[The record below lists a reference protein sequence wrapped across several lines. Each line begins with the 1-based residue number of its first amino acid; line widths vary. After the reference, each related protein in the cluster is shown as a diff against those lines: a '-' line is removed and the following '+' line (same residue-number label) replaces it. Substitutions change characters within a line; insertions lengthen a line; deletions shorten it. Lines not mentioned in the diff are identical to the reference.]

1 MILSDVFIKTDKNI
15 VGKNG
20 GEYSLVL
27 PENPNA
33 YEKKAAEE
41 FNFLLEKSVGVK
53 LPAMCE
59 ADFSGKGI
67 FLGNTERATNKLGE
81 ISFGDYG
88 SDGFKIIS
96 DGNDLIIAGVD
107 RGTLFGVYKFFE
119 RAAGYIYYAEGD
131 IKIDSLD
138 ELKFYECS
146 VFEKPDIDAR
156 SFGYYDCY
164 HIGFPDVEKN
174 ADRLFVSRNNYS
186 DWITAGHTYFQII
199 PKSEY
204 EKYRPDWYS
213 KDGNNLC
220 LTADGLVEEFS
231 ENVAKMIISSNGG
244 RYFMIGQEDNFGF
257 CDCERCKKAEKTY
270 GGKSAVM
277 MKFSNAVARSVK
289 DKLKGYP
296 RFNDIKLVTF
306 AYNATSEPPVRYDEN
321 KKEFLPLSDEVKAE
335 DNLAVMC
342 VPFGTLHN
350 YPYTHPKNEC
360 GYKALKGWSACA
372 KSLFV
377 WDYCVNFDNYLVDF
391 NDYDVI
397 AENYRFFK
405 EIGVDF
411 LFDQGSYNSKTPCF
425 DELKLYLHSRLAW
438 DSSLNTEELIDDF
451 CKEYYKDIA
460 EPVKEYL
467 TAVRNRWKYI
477 SAKYGEDVRSGG
489 MDSSYY
495 LLPQFFPKDYL
506 YDCFEIFTRARGILE
521 TIRIEEWDKYI
532 LLKKRLKKLSI
543 GARFLFIKIYGRL
556 YGNELPVKINSLR
569 ADMNEFGI
577 VMTNEGNFLEI
588 C

>member
-1 MILSDVFIKTDKNI
+1 M
-15 VGKNG
+15 
-20 GEYSLVL
+20 
-27 PENPNA
+27 
-33 YEKKAAEE
+33 
-41 FNFLLEKSVGVK
+41 
-53 LPAMCE
+53 
-59 ADFSGKGI
+59 
-67 FLGNTERATNKLGE
+67 
-81 ISFGDYG
+81 
-88 SDGFKIIS
+88 
-96 DGNDLIIAGVD
+96 
-107 RGTLFGVYKFFE
+107 
-119 RAAGYIYYAEGD
+119 
-131 IKIDSLD
+131 
-138 ELKFYECS
+138 
-146 VFEKPDIDAR
+146 
-156 SFGYYDCY
+156 
-164 HIGFPDVEKN
+164 
-174 ADRLFVSRNNYS
+174 
-186 DWITAGHTYFQII
+186 
-199 PKSEY
+199 
-204 EKYRPDWYS
+204 
-213 KDGNNLC
+213 
-220 LTADGLVEEFS
+220 
-231 ENVAKMIISSNGG
+231 
-244 RYFMIGQEDNFGF
+244 
-257 CDCERCKKAEKTY
+257 
-270 GGKSAVM
+270 
-277 MKFSNAVARSVK
+277 
-289 DKLKGYP
+289 
-296 RFNDIKLVTF
+296 
-306 AYNATSEPPVRYDEN
+306 
-321 KKEFLPLSDEVKAE
+321 
-335 DNLAVMC
+335 
-342 VPFGTLHN
+342 
-350 YPYTHPKNEC
+350 
-360 GYKALKGWSACA
+360 
-372 KSLFV
+372 